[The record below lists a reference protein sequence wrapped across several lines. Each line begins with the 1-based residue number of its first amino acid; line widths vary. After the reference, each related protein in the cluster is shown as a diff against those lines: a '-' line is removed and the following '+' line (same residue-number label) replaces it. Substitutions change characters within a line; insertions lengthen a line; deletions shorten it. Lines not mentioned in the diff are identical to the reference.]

1 MHPRETPPIITSSS
15 GDEAHVLVVTVRTH
29 SQFDVYDIASVGV
42 GASALH
48 PDVID
53 GARER
58 SQSRSRPSLVGFLRR
73 RPLTPQQR
81 QDSEPSTDL
90 GVDDARCWL
99 TVKTVLTEEIRVDLR
114 QHLSSK
120 HQLFS
125 TTPQHTE
132 KHQPK
137 SSRRWSQPDV
147 MVHYRDDQS
156 RHQSCRRWLS
166 ILFAEPPSGADGA
179 SGRDAEEGCLT
190 DIDLTS
196 SSDDDDS
203 NSADDIEVEQRRE

>member
-1 MHPRETPPIITSSS
+1 MGS
-15 GDEAHVLVVTVRTH
+15 VV
-29 SQFDVYDIASVGV
+29 ILIG
-42 GASALH
+42 
-48 PDVID
+48 

-58 SQSRSRPSLVGFLRR
+58 SQSRSRPSLAGFLRR

-81 QDSEPSTDL
+81 QDSGSSSGL

-120 HQLFS
+120 NLLLPTAS
-125 TTPQHTE
+125 QHAKE
-132 KHQPK
+132 HQPQ

-147 MVHYRDDQS
+147 MAPQSDDQS
-156 RHQSCRRWLS
+156 KQQSSRRWLS
-166 ILFAEPPSGADGA
+166 ILFAEPPSSVDGA

-196 SSDDDDS
+196 SSGDEDSSSEDDKEEERFS
-203 NSADDIEVEQRRE
+203 RGAHGVVSLQSGLRGRPKGKVRTV